1 MPLHP
6 VKKDRSPNRKHCS
19 RESQNPDEL
28 SAALPR
34 AEEVNEYEKYDKIFD
49 VVREDIVDC
58 VGSVR
63 GEKNAHD
70 RPCQEEKEG
79 DRKGC
84 LEREFIFFCYNQ
96 NEDEEQREI
105 QRDLFDGGRMG
116 EAIEEDKNSY
126 QDRDQP
132 VQNIEYVRLPTD
144 LFYRGNILCGLLVQS
159 SKSVLFS

>member
-6 VKKDRSPNRKHCS
+6 VKKDRSANRKQCC

-34 AEEVNEYEKYDKIFD
+34 AEEVNEYEKYDKVFD
-49 VVREDIVDC
+49 VVRVDIVDC

-63 GEKNAHD
+63 GEKNTHD

-84 LEREFIFFCYNQ
+84 LEREFSFFCDNQ
-96 NEDEEQREI
+96 NDDEEQREI

-116 EAIEEDKNSY
+116 KAIEEDKNSD

-132 VQNIEYVRLPTD
+132 VQNIEYVCLPID
-144 LFYRGNILCGLLVQS
+144 SFCRGNILDGFLVQS
-159 SKSVLFS
+159 AKSFLFS